1 MAPSFFSNPVFGQV
15 AGSVLGGLFGGGT
28 ARRLRG
34 NVDAA
39 NQMRIMPYL
48 DMRDQLLNVY
58 KDADESYQAAKD
70 AGYYSGQTRAGMDDR
85 TRTGLDAGY
94 GLGERAAGDATS
106 FMDTASGFAGNY
118 ADLYNRAS
126 QDMLANATNYAAAN
140 SEPLLAAAMRD
151 SRRQLEEQALPGV
164 GQSAMG
170 TGNTNSSRAGM
181 REAILERG
189 YADRESDMRANIMDR
204 LTGRSLQ
211 AQQNQLANM
220 TAANQNL
227 AGLYDMGFGLGGRG
241 AAAMTGAGAAYQA
254 DEQGRL
260 DDERRA
266 FEGNRD
272 FGMNLAGQY
281 ANILRSAYPGGASFG
296 SIGAN
301 TADPYM
307 AALSGA
313 QMGFGFGGNLFGG
326 GGSGP
331 VLANTG
337 TGYFSSGGGL
347 FGRPSGYT
355 SFNPTPS
362 VGVSSYY

>member
-1 MAPSFFSNPVFGQV
+1 MSIFANPLVGQI
-15 AGSVLGGLFGGGT
+15 AGSVFGGLFGGG
-28 ARRLRG
+28 AGRRLRG
-34 NVDAA
+34 NVNDA
-39 NQMRIMPYL
+39 NMMKIMPYL
-48 DMRDQLLNVY
+48 DMRDQLLGVY

-85 TRTGLDAGY
+85 TRTGLDAGF
-94 GLGERAAGDATS
+94 GLGQRAAGDATT
-106 FMDTASGFAGNY
+106 FMDAAGNFAGNY

-126 QDMLANATNYAAAN
+126 QDMLGRATDYARANA
-140 SEPLLAAAMRD
+140 EPLLQSAMRD

-164 GQSAMG
+164 SQAAMG

-189 YADRESDMRANIMDR
+189 FADRESDMRANIMDR
-204 LTGRSLQ
+204 LTDRSMR

-227 AGLYDMGFGLGGRG
+227 AGLYNMGFGLGGKG

-296 SIGAN
+296 SVAAN

-313 QMGFGFGGNLFGG
+313 QMGAGMFGNMFG
-326 GGSGP
+326 SD
-331 VLANTG
+331 AS
-337 TGYFSSGGGL
+337 YS
-347 FGRPSGYT
+347 PSGYY
-355 SFNPTPS
+355 SGPFGLQQYAQVAPS
-362 VGVSSYY
+362 IRSAGYY

>member
-1 MAPSFFSNPVFGQV
+1 MSIFSNPFAGQV
-15 AGSVLGGLFGGGT
+15 FGSVLGGLFGGG
-28 ARRLRG
+28 AGKRLRG

-39 NQMRIMPYL
+39 NMMKIMPYL
-48 DMRDQLLNVY
+48 DMRDQLLGVY
-58 KDADESYQAAKD
+58 KDADESYKAAKD

-94 GLGERAAGDATS
+94 GLGQRAAGDATS
-106 FMDTASGFAGNY
+106 FMDAAGNFAGNY

-126 QDMLANATNYAAAN
+126 QDMLGRATDYAQANA
-140 SEPLLAAAMRD
+140 EPLLQSAMRD

-164 GQSAMG
+164 SQSAMG

-189 YADRESDMRANIMDR
+189 FADRESDMRANIMDR
-204 LTGRSLQ
+204 LTDRSMR

-227 AGLYDMGFGLGGRG
+227 AGLYDMGFGLGGKG

-272 FGMNLAGQY
+272 FGLNLAGQY

-296 SIGAN
+296 SIAAN
-301 TADPYM
+301 TTDPYM
-307 AALSGA
+307 AALSGG
-313 QMGFGFGGNLFGG
+313 QMGAGMFGNMF

-331 VLANTG
+331 VLADTG
-337 TGYFSSGGGL
+337 TGYFTSGGGL
-347 FGRPSGYT
+347 FGSPTGYT

-362 VGVSSYY
+362 VAVSSYY